1 MPDFT
6 PEIYKT
12 RYDIY
17 PGRKDVG
24 SAVEIIS
31 RLKKDFQSIGR
42 TINYSIGHRQ
52 VKR

>member
-24 SAVEIIS
+24 SAITIIS
-31 RLKKDFQSIGR
+31 KLEKDFQSIGR
-42 TINYSIGHRQ
+42 TLQYSAGSRPG
-52 VKR
+52 K